1 MIKEFKEF
9 ISRGNVV
16 DLAVAVV
23 VGAAF
28 TAIVTSFV
36 NNIVGGALGII
47 GGKPNFDDSLIL
59 TVNNA
64 QIRFG
69 AFLTSVVNFLIIAL
83 VMFLVVKL
91 INTMQRNRK
100 ADDGEDETEVE
111 LLTQIRDALVGAT
124 PGPAS
129 GAAPAGGDTGP
140 VAGAGRPDVG

>member
-1 MIKEFKEF
+1 MIREFKEF
-9 ISRGNVV
+9 ITRGNVI

-36 NNIVGGALGII
+36 NNIFNGLLGII
-47 GGKPNFDDSLIL
+47 GGKPSFDDSLIL

-69 AFLTSVVNFLIIAL
+69 AFLSSIVNFLIIAV

-91 INTMQRNRK
+91 INRMQEAR
-100 ADDGEDETEVE
+100 ADKKEDEEETEVE
-111 LLTQIRDALVGAT
+111 LLTQIRDALVNGSPTQT
-124 PGPAS
+124 PS
-129 GAAPAGGDTGP
+129 GGVPKDLDA
-140 VAGAGRPDVG
+140 